1 MDKTYTNYLK
11 KKTEYKFGS
20 EKQYLILYERNIK
33 QNKNSD
39 KNTDLS
45 WLR

>member
-1 MDKTYTNYLK
+1 MDKTYTNLK

-20 EKQYLILYERNIK
+20 EKCYLILYERNIK
-33 QNKNSD
+33 RNKNSD

>member
-1 MDKTYTNYLK
+1 MDKTYTNLK

-20 EKQYLILYERNIK
+20 DKRYLILYERNIK
-33 QNKNSD
+33 RNKNSD

-45 WLR
+45 